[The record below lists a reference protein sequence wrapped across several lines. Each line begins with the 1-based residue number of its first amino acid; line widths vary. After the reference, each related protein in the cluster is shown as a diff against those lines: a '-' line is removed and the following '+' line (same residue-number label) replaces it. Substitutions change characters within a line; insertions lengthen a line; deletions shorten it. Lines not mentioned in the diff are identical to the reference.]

1 MTERTNDPGVIEGRL
16 LELAYTTDAKI
27 TPHVLAYYANCS
39 IEDAELVLDRLVA
52 RDRISMEIE
61 DDGTIR
67 YDIPNRQK
75 LQPRREER
83 TPHRLETAIIRRPQM
98 ALRAGGSSPAL
109 AALLSLVLP
118 GAGQLYAGRPLAG
131 LLWFLVVTAGYSLL
145 LPGLILHLFCVA
157 SAASSANR
165 LASPLYPPA

>member
-1 MTERTNDPGVIEGRL
+1 MNERTNDPAIIEHRL
-16 LELAYTTDAKI
+16 LDLAYTTDARI
-27 TPHVLAYYANCS
+27 TPSVLAYYANCS
-39 IEDAELVLDRLVA
+39 IEDAEAVLDRLVA
-52 RDRISMEIE
+52 RDRITMEVE
-61 DDGTIR
+61 EDGTIR
-67 YDIPNRQK
+67 YEIPDRQK
-75 LQPRREER
+75 LSPRREVQH
-83 TPHRLETAIIRRPQM
+83 PRLETALIRRPPL
-98 ALRAGGSSPAL
+98 ALRYGGSSPAL

-131 LLWFLVVTAGYSLL
+131 LLWFLVVTAGYSLF